1 MKILKPILLTLLFV
15 FFNQIVNAQNIKSN
29 EILDDGGYGKN
40 LLDDLSNILIYRSY
54 PNLSDVFSETCN
66 YLNLSNLSIKQIR
79 EQLELFDKNWIINV
93 INFYSV
99 NMLSTGSKSKYSFKQ
114 DLELQSV
121 NTNDLKI
128 YKYRI
133 DGEMIIDSESGKIIS
148 INEIKKI
155 LL

>member
-79 EQLELFDKNWIINV
+79 EQLELFDKNWITNV
-93 INFYSV
+93 INFY
-99 NMLSTGSKSKYSFKQ
+99 
-114 DLELQSV
+114 
-121 NTNDLKI
+121 
-128 YKYRI
+128 
-133 DGEMIIDSESGKIIS
+133 
-148 INEIKKI
+148 
-155 LL
+155 